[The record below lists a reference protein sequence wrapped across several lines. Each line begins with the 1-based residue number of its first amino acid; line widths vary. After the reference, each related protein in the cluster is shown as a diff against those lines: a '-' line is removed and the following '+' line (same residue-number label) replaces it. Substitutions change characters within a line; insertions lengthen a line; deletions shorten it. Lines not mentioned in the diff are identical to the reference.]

1 MAVTTSPATGLGDG
15 KAVDVVRLARRRS
28 AVQSLGVVVVLLA
41 GFSVWAVIHQG
52 GSIYG
57 QRLIDGITNGVEYG
71 LAALAL
77 VLVFKA
83 TKVINFSQGAMAL
96 IGTYLVYTFTN
107 SWGIPLILAILLGML
122 VSAVGATGIERTLIR
137 PFDPS
142 NHLPITIVTLA
153 LYLIVNALVA
163 LIWGFK
169 NLSFPSLFPRQ
180 VDDYIGLGGA
190 RLYYTSLG
198 TILLTVVVVAV
209 LTLVLNRTRLGL
221 RFRCMASSVDSARLV
236 GVNIGRTVQ
245 GSWAMAAAMGTLSG
259 CLIAPSAVLDPT
271 LMDKVLVY
279 SFAAATLGGLDSV
292 VGSVVGGVVVG
303 LSISLITGYIPAIG
317 GQFGLGVAFLVI
329 IAVLQFK
336 PAGLL
341 GGRNL
346 ERV

>member
-1 MAVTTSPATGLGDG
+1 L
-15 KAVDVVRLARRRS
+15 
-28 AVQSLGVVVVLLA
+28 
-41 GFSVWAVIHQG
+41 
-52 GSIYG
+52 
-57 QRLIDGITNGVEYG
+57 YG
-71 LAALAL
+71 LAAVAL

-83 TKVINFSQGAMAL
+83 TKVINFGQGAMAL
-96 IGTYLVYTFTN
+96 FGTYLVYMFAN
-107 SWGIPLILAILLGML
+107 SWGIPLVVAIIMGMV
-122 VSAVGATGIERTLIR
+122 VSAIGATGIERTLIR

-153 LYLIVNALVA
+153 LYLIINALVA

-169 NLSFPSLFPRQ
+169 NLSFASLFPRQ
-180 VDDYIGLGGA
+180 VDDYIALGGA

-198 TILLTVVVVAV
+198 TVLLTIAVVAV
-209 LTLVLNRTRLGL
+209 LTLVLNKTRLGL

-245 GSWAMAAAMGTLSG
+245 GSWAMAAAMGTLAG

-279 SFAAATLGGLDSV
+279 SFAAATLGGLDSI

-317 GQFGLGVAFLVI
+317 GQFGLGVAFVVI

-341 GGRNL
+341 GGRSL